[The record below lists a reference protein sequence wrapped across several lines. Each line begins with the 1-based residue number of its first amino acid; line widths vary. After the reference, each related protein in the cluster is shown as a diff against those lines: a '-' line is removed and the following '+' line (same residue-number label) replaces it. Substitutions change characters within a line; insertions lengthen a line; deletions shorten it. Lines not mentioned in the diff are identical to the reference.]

1 VSPFQTRWRWT
12 KRSALIAGLV
22 AGGII
27 VVLSGE
33 AWFPAVARLG
43 QMMFSGTEHVPSPGQ
58 TAEQQLALRAATQQL
73 PQLAPDTIRILL
85 SSSPSGVLDPPE
97 VFQLA
102 GDAADRGRSALTPRE
117 AKELKALQRDL
128 VRTLRPAERQSV
140 REYDRARSAGVVF
153 VSEKRHVL
161 ELCARGA
168 RALPP
173 PRRERLQVLLGKAIS
188 AGLVRPWDVS
198 IR

>member
-1 VSPFQTRWRWT
+1 MSPFQTRWLWT

-22 AGGII
+22 AGGI
-27 VVLSGE
+27 
-33 AWFPAVARLG
+33 
-43 QMMFSGTEHVPSPGQ
+43 
-58 TAEQQLALRAATQQL
+58 
-73 PQLAPDTIRILL
+73 
-85 SSSPSGVLDPPE
+85 
-97 VFQLA
+97 
-102 GDAADRGRSALTPRE
+102 
-117 AKELKALQRDL
+117 
-128 VRTLRPAERQSV
+128 RTLRPAERQSV

-153 VSEKRHVL
+153 ASEKRHVL

-198 IR
+198 MR